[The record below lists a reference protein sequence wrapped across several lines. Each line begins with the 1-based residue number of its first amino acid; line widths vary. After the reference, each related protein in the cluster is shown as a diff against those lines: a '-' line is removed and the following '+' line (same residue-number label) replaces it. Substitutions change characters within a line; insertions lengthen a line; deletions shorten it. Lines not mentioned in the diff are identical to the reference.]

1 MACNLTNI
9 PFTGGG
15 GGDDDD
21 EEVFDMVFGN
31 ASTAGEGV
39 VNRNAALF
47 ESPLLL
53 LLGSVIRV

>member
-1 MACNLTNI
+1 LTNI